1 MTTTI
6 RTLAVALLALG
17 LHTQL
22 DAAPAKEEGHADPEH
37 ARLIAARKAANEQ
50 PEVQSAQQQ
59 YRADRA
65 LTTKAMTEYKVARKR
80 STASEDAYRK
90 AFEAALAKADPGAA
104 ALQEKERAAF
114 RERML
119 KARTSKK
126 GEKAKKEKVA
136 SQEDDEDDEE
146 DDDKAAG

>member
-1 MTTTI
+1 MNTTL

-17 LHTQL
+17 LQTQL

-37 ARLIAARKAANEQ
+37 ARLVAARKAANEQ
-50 PEVQSAQQQ
+50 PEVQAAQQQ

-65 LTTKAMTEYKVARKR
+65 LTTKAMAEYKAARKK
-80 STASEDAYRK
+80 SVASEEAYRK
-90 AFEAALAKADPGAA
+90 LFEAALAKADPGAA

-126 GEKAKKEKVA
+126 GDKAKKEKVA
-136 SQEDDEDDEE
+136 QDDEDEDDDE
-146 DDDKAAG
+146 DDDKAA

>member
-1 MTTTI
+1 MNTTI
-6 RTLAVALLALG
+6 RTLAAAILALG

-22 DAAPAKEEGHADPEH
+22 GAAPAKEERPADPEH
-37 ARLIAARKAANEQ
+37 ARLVAARKTANEQ

-65 LTTKAMTEYKVARKR
+65 LATKAMAEYKTARKR
-80 STASEDAYRK
+80 SAASEEAYRK
-90 AFEAALAKADPGAA
+90 AFEAALAKTDPGAA

-119 KARTSKK
+119 KARASKK
-126 GEKAKKEKVA
+126 GERAKKEKVA
-136 SQEDDEDDEE
+136 VQEEDDEDEE
-146 DDDKAAG
+146 DDQAAG